1 LSKHAENFIQAIRSN
16 DPSAVHCSIQEG
28 AHVATVAQ
36 MGNISYR
43 SGQKLIWD
51 ATKGGFSDPKV
62 NQKYLTNIYHNG
74 YSLPT
79 SI

>member
-1 LSKHAENFIQAIRSN
+1 
-16 DPSAVHCSIQEG
+16 
-28 AHVATVAQ
+28 VATVAQ

-43 SGQKLIWD
+43 SGQKFIWD